1 MLPRPFHTIW
11 REQCEAAKTL
21 QDRYGLERALDYLI
35 GEKLMNF
42 VEAAEERPEFV
53 QELPAFVAEVRTLF
67 APEELRSYFDR
78 LECRLVSERAA
89 YEEQASESDAWN
101 DPTYVQDKL
110 QRLTWVRAMV
120 LRLGA

>member
-11 REQCEAAKTL
+11 REQCKAAKTL

-78 LECRLVSERAA
+78 LEYRLITERAA
-89 YEEQASESDAWN
+89 CEEQASESDAWN

-110 QRLTWVRAMV
+110 QRLTWVSAMV